1 LSPEAGKAV
10 SLSFGA
16 LSASLAL
23 RSGEVVDGIVREMV
37 RPLLKQWLDDHLP
50 GIVERLVRAEI
61 QRIARA
67 PR

>member
-1 LSPEAGKAV
+1 M

-23 RSGEVVDGIVREMV
+23 RSGEVVEGIVREMV